1 MKKMLFAL
9 GLLCLPLLASA
20 QDLRE
25 SVCVVRGEYSAEE
38 KAVLED
44 FAMWLS
50 RANFLSDSRVLSV
63 YKNGTFGSG
72 AVVET
77 GGKRYV
83 LTNRHVVGY
92 AKEMTVEFLFRT
104 DTVKLEHC
112 PLVSVS
118 QESDLALIA
127 LPDWCVQPSISLAEG
142 EIEDADDIVAA
153 GFPGLDKKPSWQLT
167 KGSVSNAYLTI
178 EEVKHPLI
186 QHTASIDPGSSGGPL
201 LRKTDEGYVLAGVN
215 TMKAAYRENVGIA
228 IPAAVIRSFLAGIDA
243 PQHPDQDFLAE
254 LSIDGKA
261 WGNMLNNLSRE
272 CYDSLRSIKREMPL
286 DIVKYTLSF
295 ECDAKEAKK
304 AKKEQQKEQQK
315 EERVITPITADRE
328 RLGSIRLEY
337 TNYLSL
343 NQSVELVFER
353 IYRKYIIIGV
363 QLGAQLDSYY
373 RQDADSVPD
382 TSTGLMFGLRAGIR
396 VPIDVDKY
404 QIVPRFIIAPTAD
417 VLSNFSN
424 VRQRTSFPISL
435 GTDFAIPV
443 ADMTINVGLH
453 FTYDIG
459 IYGSSSL
466 LTSENSNLHRKLLSS
481 SGMGNLYGQG
491 GLGVSMSFCW

>member
-1 MKKMLFAL
+1 MKKILFAL
-9 GLLCLPLLASA
+9 GLLCLPLLVSA

-25 SVCVVRGEYSAEE
+25 SVCVVRGEYTAEE

-127 LPDWCVQPSISLAEG
+127 LPDWCVQPSIPLAEG

-178 EEVKHPLI
+178 EEVKHSLI

-201 LRKTDEGYVLAGVN
+201 LRKTDAGYVLAGVN
-215 TMKAAYRENVGIA
+215 TMKAADRENVGIA
-228 IPAAVIRSFLAGIDA
+228 IPAAVVRSFLAGIDA
-243 PQHPDQDFLAE
+243 PQHPDQDFLSE

-261 WGNMLNNLSRE
+261 WGDMLNSLSRE

-286 DIVKYTLSF
+286 DIVKLTLSF

-304 AKKEQQKEQQK
+304 AKKEQQKE
-315 EERVITPITADRE
+315 ERVITPITADRD

-353 IYRKYIIIGV
+353 IYRKYIITGV
-363 QLGAQLDSYY
+363 QLGAQFDSYY
-373 RQDADSVPD
+373 RQEADSVPD
-382 TSTGLMFGLRAGIR
+382 TAAGLMFGLRAGVR

-404 QIVPRFIIAPTAD
+404 QIVPRFVIAPTGD

-424 VRQRTSFPISL
+424 VRQRVSFPISL
-435 GTDFAIPV
+435 GIDFAMPV
-443 ADMTINVGLH
+443 AGNTINVGLH
-453 FTYDIG
+453 YTYDLG

-466 LTSENSNLHRKLLSS
+466 LTSDNSNLHRKLLSS
-481 SGMGNLYGQG
+481 GGVRNLYGQS
-491 GLGVSMSFCW
+491 GLGMSVSFCW

>member
-25 SVCVVRGEYSAEE
+25 SVCVVRGEYTAEE

-228 IPAAVIRSFLAGIDA
+228 IPAAVVRSFLAGIDA

-286 DIVKYTLSF
+286 DIVKLTLSF
-295 ECDAKEAKK
+295 ECDAKEAKR
-304 AKKEQQKEQQK
+304 AKKDQQKELQK

-343 NQSVELVFER
+343 NQSVELVYER

-373 RQDADSVPD
+373 PQDADSVPD

-443 ADMTINVGLH
+443 ADMTINVGFH

-491 GLGVSMSFCW
+491 GLGVSVSFCW